1 MTSAQQTPSSIAS
14 PTIPTSPSPTRTQQ
28 RAHSVTSMPSELQ
41 KSAMRHQE
49 VEHQEKMRHNQPWWQ
64 YYYQL
69 YHYQLPPGRK
79 PTVFGPYLLLQTLGE
94 GEFGK
99 VKFGIEVKTGQEVAI
114 KLIRKDNIDSTSR
127 MTKVEREISVL
138 RILHHP
144 NIVELFDVIETE
156 KYIGIILQCATGGE
170 LFDYILAHRYLKE
183 KDASRLFAQLIS
195 GVHYMHQKRI
205 VHRDLKLENLLLDK
219 HRNVLI
225 TDFGFANQFS
235 SAQDDLMST
244 SCGSP
249 CYAAPELVMNQ
260 GVYVGPAVDIWSCG
274 VILFAML
281 CGYLPYDD
289 DPANPE
295 SYNINLLYKYILNTP
310 LIFPDYISKEA
321 CHLMSLMLVPDPEKR
336 CSMEAIMAHPWLSAH
351 QHLFVQ
357 VKDNIAK
364 EQDQEQKEP
373 MDEAVVPEI
382 TPSITEQEDEA
393 TVPDP
398 PEDQEMKD
406 TPMEEAAPKED
417 VEVPP
422 VIVEKKEVHQKTV
435 ETPKPETP
443 KPETSVS
450 KTPKPTT
457 NTKVRPKSTA
467 SASTGKVLNFLSGQS
482 NTPKPTSRSTNDKR
496 TRHMSLASSSEP
508 PSILQS
514 KFLSSLQQQRKQ
526 TPPPPPSPLP
536 SASSPS
542 PNASASTPHPAKKQQ
557 KRTARLSTHTPPT
570 TANERG
576 TRRKTLSLLVNS
588 MTDNRM
594 PFSQHRRQSNSKPHQ
609 EGEKEEP
616 DAIPVVPSVSE
627 HVLNVLSEKE
637 EKQKSTGKKLMDWFK
652 KKPLSTIQ
660 KSNQLGQDTAISSAQ
675 TSPSTAQ
682 YEPKLRI
689 HHGAVDQEALT
700 SRHPGQVFAEVKQTL
715 KSLGLEYK
723 RDGSEFKLKCSRP
736 KRSAA
741 EKRKSAQRTLHAPPL
756 QPPQHHHGGAP
767 FRMLLRRASAS
778 QASTESDKPATIYG
792 DPNVDPGEEVRF
804 SVELCKIKNLP
815 GLYIVDMRR
824 MRGNVWAYKFIYRTL
839 LDTLKLGGKSE
850 YLKTNPPAASKK
862 TRPKETKKGSIVENT
877 EDKNQFRTSTTTNSS
892 GGNSSSVLLDD
903 VPTANNS
910 SSSSINHSTTELKKT
925 VA

>member
-1 MTSAQQTPSSIAS
+1 MTFVHPLEDHPHGDIQPE
-14 PTIPTSPSPTRTQQ
+14 
-28 RAHSVTSMPSELQ
+28 RAHSVSSIPTE
-41 KSAMRHQE
+41 KI
-49 VEHQEKMRHNQPWWQ
+49 QEKKPNQPWWQ

-99 VKFGIEVKTGQEVAI
+99 VKFGIEIKTGQEVAI

-144 NIVELFDVIETE
+144 NIVKLFDVIETE

-195 GVHYMHQKRI
+195 GVHYMHQKCI

-310 LIFPDYISKEA
+310 LVFPDYISKEA

-336 CSMEAIMAHPWLSAH
+336 CSMEVIMAHPWLSAH
-351 QHLFVQ
+351 QKVFDQ
-357 VKDNIAK
+357 VKETLE
-364 EQDQEQKEP
+364 EQVVPDLAVKEP
-373 MDEAVVPEI
+373 
-382 TPSITEQEDEA
+382 
-393 TVPDP
+393 
-398 PEDQEMKD
+398 
-406 TPMEEAAPKED
+406 
-417 VEVPP
+417 
-422 VIVEKKEVHQKTV
+422 V
-435 ETPKPETP
+435 ETPQE
-443 KPETSVS
+443 
-450 KTPKPTT
+450 KPT
-457 NTKVRPKSTA
+457 RHST
-467 SASTGKVLNFLSGQS
+467 
-482 NTPKPTSRSTNDKR
+482 
-496 TRHMSLASSSEP
+496 EP
-508 PSILQS
+508 PS
-514 KFLSSLQQQRKQ
+514 KFLSSLQKQQQQQKA
-526 TPPPPPSPLP
+526 PSPQI
-536 SASSPS
+536 
-542 PNASASTPHPAKKQQ
+542 SASTPYPANKKPSP
-557 KRTARLSTHTPPT
+557 KRTARLSSVTPPT
-570 TANERG
+570 TGERG

-588 MTDNRM
+588 MTDNRI
-594 PFSQHRRQSNSKPHQ
+594 PFSQHRRQSNTKTT
-609 EGEKEEP
+609 EP
-616 DAIPVVPSVSE
+616 VPSVSE
-627 HVLNVLSEKE
+627 HLSTLSEKE
-637 EKQKSTGKKLMDWFK
+637 EKHKSTGKKLMDWFK

-660 KSNQLGQDTAISSAQ
+660 KSNGHDT
-675 TSPSTAQ
+675 PSTHV
-682 YEPKLRI
+682 EPKLRI

-700 SRHPGQVFAEVKQTL
+700 SRQPTQVFLEVKQTL
-715 KSLGLEYK
+715 KSLGLDYK
-723 RDGSEFKLKCSRP
+723 RDGSEFKLKCTRP
-736 KRSAA
+736 HQRLA
-741 EKRKSAQRTLHAPPL
+741 EKRKSIQPQPPL
-756 QPPQHHHGGAP
+756 
-767 FRMLLRRASAS
+767 RMLLRRPSAHETS
-778 QASTESDKPATIYG
+778 PTIYG

-824 MRGNVWAYKFIYRTL
+824 MRGNVWAYKYIYRTL

-850 YLKTNPPAASKK
+850 YLKTQPTKKGESALLKEVPSSTKASKK
-862 TRPKETKKGSIVENT
+862 NT
-877 EDKNQFRTSTTTNSS
+877 T
-892 GGNSSSVLLDD
+892 
-903 VPTANNS
+903 
-910 SSSSINHSTTELKKT
+910 
-925 VA
+925 

>member
-1 MTSAQQTPSSIAS
+1 MTFVHPLEDHSHGVPDMHHPIR
-14 PTIPTSPSPTRTQQ
+14 PQQ
-28 RAHSVTSMPSELQ
+28 RAHSVTSMPTE
-41 KSAMRHQE
+41 KSRT
-49 VEHQEKMRHNQPWWQ
+49 EHQEKKPNQPWWQ

-99 VKFGIEVKTGQEVAI
+99 VKFGIEIKTGQEVAI

-144 NIVELFDVIETE
+144 NIVKLFDVIETE

-195 GVHYMHQKRI
+195 GVHYMHQKCI

-310 LIFPDYISKEA
+310 LVFPDYISKEA

-336 CSMEAIMAHPWLSAH
+336 CSMEVIMAHPWLSAH
-351 QHLFVQ
+351 QKVFDQ
-357 VKDNIAK
+357 VKETLETK
-364 EQDQEQKEP
+364 REQ
-373 MDEAVVPEI
+373 VVP
-382 TPSITEQEDEA
+382 DLA
-393 TVPDP
+393 V
-398 PEDQEMKD
+398 
-406 TPMEEAAPKED
+406 KE
-417 VEVPP
+417 
-422 VIVEKKEVHQKTV
+422 V
-435 ETPKPETP
+435 ETPPVEPET
-443 KPETSVS
+443 KHDETPTKDPTNTPTPD
-450 KTPKPTT
+450 KTPHT
-457 NTKVRPKSTA
+457 
-467 SASTGKVLNFLSGQS
+467 
-482 NTPKPTSRSTNDKR
+482 
-496 TRHMSLASSSEP
+496 SLASTEP
-508 PSILQS
+508 PAHLQS
-514 KFLSSLQQQRKQ
+514 KFLSSLQKQQQQQQK
-526 TPPPPPSPLP
+526 PPSP
-536 SASSPS
+536 SSSPQ
-542 PNASASTPHPAKKQQ
+542 ASASTPHPANKKPSP
-557 KRTARLSTHTPPT
+557 KRTARLSTVTPPT
-570 TANERG
+570 TTTTTTTERG

-594 PFSQHRRQSNSKPHQ
+594 PFSQHRRQSNAKTA
-609 EGEKEEP
+609 EP
-616 DAIPVVPSVSE
+616 VPMMPSVSE
-627 HVLNVLSEKE
+627 HLSALSEKE
-637 EKQKSTGKKLMDWFK
+637 EKHKSTGKKLMDWFK

-660 KSNQLGQDTAISSAQ
+660 KSNGHETPPA
-675 TSPSTAQ
+675 SPSTTHF
-682 YEPKLRI
+682 EPKLRI

-700 SRHPGQVFAEVKQTL
+700 SRHPTQVFLEVKQTL
-715 KSLGLEYK
+715 KSLGLDYK
-723 RDGSEFKLKCSRP
+723 RDGSEFKLKCTRP
-736 KRSAA
+736 HKRLA
-741 EKRKSAQRTLHAPPL
+741 EKRKSIQPQAPPL
-756 QPPQHHHGGAP
+756 
-767 FRMLLRRASAS
+767 RMLLRRASAS
-778 QASTESDKPATIYG
+778 HETSPTIYG

-824 MRGNVWAYKFIYRTL
+824 MRGNVWAYKYIYRTL

-850 YLKTNPPAASKK
+850 YLKTQP
-862 TRPKETKKGSIVENT
+862 TKKVE
-877 EDKNQFRTSTTTNSS
+877 SA
-892 GGNSSSVLLDD
+892 LLSE

-910 SSSSINHSTTELKKT
+910 SSSSSNSSTKESKKNT
-925 VA
+925 T